1 MLLPFNYVDLK
12 LGYQLDRITLTTLVK
27 GLCLQGNIVGI
38 VRLVDEM
45 EKEGYEPDT
54 ITCGTMVNTTYA
66 LCKIGET
73 NIAIR
78 LLKMEKRVI

>member
-1 MLLPFNYVDLK
+1 
-12 LGYQLDRITLTTLVK
+12 
-27 GLCLQGNIVGI
+27 
-38 VRLVDEM
+38 M